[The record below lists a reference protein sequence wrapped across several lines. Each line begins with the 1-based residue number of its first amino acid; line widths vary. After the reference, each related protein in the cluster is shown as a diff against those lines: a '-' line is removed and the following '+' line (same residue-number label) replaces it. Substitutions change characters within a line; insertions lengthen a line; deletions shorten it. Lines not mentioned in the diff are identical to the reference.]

1 MPEVRD
7 MRAALERGS
16 RIVVVTPPA
25 PEQIGVWDLMGP
37 GTVVVCADPTAA
49 LDWVAAAPAG
59 RSVHAVSSLPR
70 AARLLKAGTVDVLAG
85 ALPDLAALVAAS
97 SLKLDAAATL
107 VLAWPEGLISAGQAE
122 QLDALLGESGDTRR
136 VVLTWKPAALEGFL
150 ERQAP
155 RAAQFG
161 QIAVDPDGRPAY
173 PVGPARY
180 VIATPDRRLTALRQ
194 VLDTL
199 DPSTLALWTPDERH
213 ATRLRD
219 VLGLPAASVVST
231 VPEHPVRL
239 VVCARVPGRDEFA
252 ALTQCGPVV
261 LLAAPYQLPY
271 LRSIA
276 APLDPV
282 SQTAAADAARD
293 RSAQLRDRIAARL
306 TRADVDAELQQL
318 APLFERYEP
327 AEVAAALLALRREES
342 EAQAAPAPK
351 SLPGPAWVKIFI
363 TVGRRDKA
371 AAKDLVGAM
380 TRELGV
386 SKEDIGKVDVRDSF
400 TLVDVAGAAAP
411 AIIQG
416 LSRVTIRGKRLTARL
431 DRSV

>member
-1 MPEVRD
+1 

-25 PEQIGVWDLMGP
+25 PEQLGIWELIGP

-59 RSVHAVSSLPR
+59 RAVHAVTALPR
-70 AARLLKAGTVDVLAG
+70 ATRLLKAGAVDVLAG

-97 SLKLDAAATL
+97 SLKLDAVPQI
-107 VLAWPEGLISAGQAE
+107 VLAWPEALVTGDQGA
-122 QLDALLGESGDTRR
+122 QLDGLLSEAGDARR
-136 VVLTWKPAALEGFL
+136 IVLTWNPALLTEFL

-161 QIAVDPDGRPAY
+161 QPPLDPEGRPARA
-173 PVGPARY
+173 VGGARY

-194 VLDTL
+194 ILDAL
-199 DPSTLALWTPDERH
+199 DPATLCVWTPDERH
-213 ATRLRD
+213 AARLRD
-219 VLGLPAASVVST
+219 VLGLAPEVVVTT
-231 VPEHPVRL
+231 VPTAPVRL
-239 VVCARVPGRDEFA
+239 VVCARTPGRDDFA
-252 ALTQCGPVV
+252 ALSHCGPVV

-276 APLDPV
+276 APLEPV
-282 SQTAAADAARD
+282 DQVAAADAARD
-293 RSAQLRDRIAARL
+293 RGAQLRARIAARL
-306 TRADVDAELQQL
+306 MHADVDAELSQL

-327 AEVAAALLALRREES
+327 AEVAAALLALRRED
-342 EAQAAPAPK
+342 AAASAEPVART
-351 SLPGPAWVKIFI
+351 LPGPAWVKLFV
-363 TVGRRDKA
+363 TVGKRDKA

-386 SKEDIGKVDVRDSF
+386 AKEDIGKVDVRDTFS
-400 TLVDVAGAAAP
+400 LVDVAGHAAAGVV
-411 AIIQG
+411 QG

-431 DRSV
+431 DRSS